1 MGAQRLRGW
10 ISEPREPFKDELEFM
25 TISKPP
31 ESQAGLTLVE
41 LVASF
46 GILSVVLGSILMA
59 VMGTQDAFLENQ
71 LVSQLNLRA
80 QLALD
85 RIVDLASQALT
96 ADADFSTLSPS
107 TGVNSH
113 GLRFRLVQYIDTA
126 TGNAVYDSTNRVYI
140 YGPDSGAN
148 PCRGLVVG
156 RGTSWTTIHSSVCG
170 ADGFVGTADDN
181 TSILS
186 SGIPMV
192 QILIPN
198 NFAPQSGDMFTVNV
212 SPAPIGRFL
221 TFTLRLNARGQDGNY
236 LFPTDLVLTER
247 VALRQ

>member
-1 MGAQRLRGW
+1 
-10 ISEPREPFKDELEFM
+10 M

-31 ESQAGLTLVE
+31 RSQAGLTLVE

-46 GILSVVLGSILMA
+46 GILSVVLGSIMMA

-85 RIVDLASQALT
+85 RIVELASQALT
-96 ADADFSTLSPS
+96 TDADFSPMSS
-107 TGVNSH
+107 TSGVNSH

-126 TGNAVYDSTNRVYI
+126 TGTPVYDSTNRVYI
-140 YGPDSGAN
+140 YGPDSGAS
-148 PCRGLVVG
+148 PSSGLVVG
-156 RGTSWTTIHSSVCG
+156 RGSSWTAIHSATCG

-181 TSILS
+181 TSVLS
-186 SGIPMV
+186 SGLPMLEL
-192 QILIPN
+192 LIPN
-198 NFAPQSGDMFTVNV
+198 NYAPQSGDMFTVNV
-212 SPAPIGRFL
+212 SPAPIGTFL

-236 LFPTDLVLTER
+236 LFPMDQVLTER
-247 VALRQ
+247 VALRH